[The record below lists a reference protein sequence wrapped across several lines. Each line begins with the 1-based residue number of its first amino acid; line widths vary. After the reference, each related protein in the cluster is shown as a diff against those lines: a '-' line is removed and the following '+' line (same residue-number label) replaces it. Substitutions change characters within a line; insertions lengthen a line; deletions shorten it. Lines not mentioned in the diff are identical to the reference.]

1 MASTRRGSHASLKAD
16 IFENF
21 QSYDLFQAI
30 RMLEALASA
39 ESRDAGLDAVEP
51 VGRNVDPDKAPLRIR
66 AAVPL
71 GYAAAEVTSVR
82 RPRNGDPIELTQSV
96 VGLTG
101 PSGVLPH
108 AFSELVQMSVR
119 ERNPA
124 LREFLDVFNNRL
136 TALLYEAWAKYRIVI
151 ERERASTVG
160 TARTIDHALKSL
172 IGLGFDS
179 AQARTAIP
187 DSAYVFFGGLIGRP
201 SRSAF
206 AVESILSGGLGH
218 DVRTEQFLGE
228 WIAIAPDDRTR
239 LPDATAPEGAHARLG
254 EDAVLG
260 ASVFDM
266 ESAVL
271 ICVGP
276 LDYGDFRALLPDGPR
291 APLLTDLAANAL
303 GPDKSFRIR
312 LELKK
317 DQVPGLR
324 LEADKAS
331 PTASRL
337 GWNTWITSATPRQAP
352 AAAEFRPLPHLR

>member
-1 MASTRRGSHASLKAD
+1 MASTRRGPHASLRAD

-30 RMLEALASA
+30 RVLEALAAAENREAGIDSA
-39 ESRDAGLDAVEP
+39 DP
-51 VGRNVDPDKAPLRIR
+51 VGRSTDPAKAPLRIR

-71 GYAAAEVTSVR
+71 GFAAAEVTSVR
-82 RPRNGDPIELTQSV
+82 RPRNGGPIELTQTM

-108 AFSELVQMSVR
+108 ALSELVQVSVR

-136 TALLYEAWAKYRIVI
+136 TSLLFEAWAKYRIVL
-151 ERERASTVG
+151 ERERAATVG
-160 TARTIDHALKSL
+160 TPKSADHALKSL
-172 IGLGFDS
+172 VGLGFE
-179 AQARTAIP
+179 ATKNRTAVP
-187 DSAYVFFGGLIGRP
+187 DSAYVFFGGLLGRP

-206 AVESILSGGLGH
+206 AVESIMSGALGH
-218 DVRTEQFLGE
+218 NIRIEQFLGQ
-228 WIAIAPDDRTR
+228 WIAIAPDDRSR
-239 LPDATAPEGAHARLG
+239 LPDATAPEGAYARLG
-254 EDAVLG
+254 EDAVIG
-260 ASVFDM
+260 TNVFDI

-271 ICVGP
+271 VCVGP
-276 LDYGDFRALLPDGPR
+276 LDYSDFRALLPDGPR
-291 APLLTDLAANAL
+291 AALLTDLAAKAL

-317 DQVPGLR
+317 EQVPGLR
-324 LEADKAS
+324 LEADEAS

-337 GWNTWITSATPRQAP
+337 GWNTWITAANPRRSPAT
-352 AAAEFRPLPHLR
+352 AEFRPLPHLR